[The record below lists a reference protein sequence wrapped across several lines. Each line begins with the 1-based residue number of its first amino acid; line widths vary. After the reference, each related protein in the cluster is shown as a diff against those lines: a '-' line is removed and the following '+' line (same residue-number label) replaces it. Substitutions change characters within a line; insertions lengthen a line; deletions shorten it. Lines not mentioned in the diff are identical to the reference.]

1 MACPLSS
8 GGQFNQIKD
17 AANTV
22 LADYNYNPRGELAQI
37 DRAATAPD
45 KVWSNAAGPLNPAA
59 ATPPHRGRLLA
70 ADRRADRRFAGRR
83 GARAAQC
90 PVATAR

>member
-1 MACPLSS
+1 MSLRDFRGATLS
-8 GGQFNQIKD
+8 FNQIKD

-45 KVWSNAAGPLNPAA
+45 KV
-59 ATPPHRGRLLA
+59 
-70 ADRRADRRFAGRR
+70 
-83 GARAAQC
+83 
-90 PVATAR
+90 